1 MEENC
6 KEYGKDLQFTGG
18 IDIKDRILIVTP
30 LYPPYT
36 GGAAIHF
43 SGLVQCL
50 KAKLDIVVL
59 TTYHRGPVKPEYN
72 VKMFRTIPNLLESYV
87 PNSAAYKVLR
97 YLILPA
103 MTFISTFF
111 ICLRYRPKLIHV
123 HSSTSITSG
132 ACLFSLL
139 FRIPVF
145 VDVQDLFPREFPL
158 NRVIKIGCMPRY
170 IALGSEVE
178 NILLS
183 IGIPIH
189 RIFTLPPAR
198 LSQDIKGIP
207 EGAGD
212 ETNIT
217 LLFIGGLTKIKGI
230 DILLEAFKL
239 VSSKT
244 ESISLKIIGDGPM
257 REFCEDF
264 IDKNNLDIKLL
275 GVFNHERT
283 LKEIS
288 SSDIVILASRTEGYP
303 RVILEAFEFGKP
315 VIATNIG
322 GVPQLLKN
330 GENGILVDPCDHA
343 GLAGAILKLCND
355 KELRE
360 KLGKSGKQSL
370 EGMPS
375 FKDLAKKIVEF
386 YGL

>member
-1 MEENC
+1 
-6 KEYGKDLQFTGG
+6 
-18 IDIKDRILIVTP
+18 
-30 LYPPYT
+30 
-36 GGAAIHF
+36 
-43 SGLVQCL
+43 
-50 KAKLDIVVL
+50 
-59 TTYHRGPVKPEYN
+59 
-72 VKMFRTIPNLLESYV
+72 
-87 PNSAAYKVLR
+87 
-97 YLILPA
+97 
-103 MTFISTFF
+103 
-111 ICLRYRPKLIHV
+111 
-123 HSSTSITSG
+123 
-132 ACLFSLL
+132 L

-145 VDVQDLFPREFPL
+145 VDVQDLFPGEFPL
-158 NRVIKIGCMPRY
+158 NRIIKIGCMPRY

-178 NILLS
+178 KILLS

-189 RIFTLPPAR
+189 RILTLPPAR
-198 LSQDIKGIP
+198 LSMGRDIKGIP
-207 EGAGD
+207 EGTGD

-244 ESISLKIIGDGPM
+244 ESISLKIIGDGQM

-275 GVFNHERT
+275 GAFNHERT

-288 SSDIVILASRTEGYP
+288 SSDIVVLASRTEGYP

-315 VIATNIG
+315 VIATNVG
-322 GVPQLLKN
+322 GIPQLLKN

-355 KELRE
+355 KGLRD

-370 EGMPS
+370 EGMLS
-375 FKDLAKKIVEF
+375 FEDSVKKIVEF
-386 YGL
+386 YVL